1 MGGGWWW
8 GGGGGMGGGGAFDDW
23 IEGKEEWRMRVGH
36 HQFTRISVV
45 TNRPASALHT
55 PPPFSRAHQHV
66 EESLTHEPTVESN
79 SRPGSHGLSV

>member
-1 MGGGWWW
+1 MVRGGGV
-8 GGGGGMGGGGAFDDW
+8 GGGGHLDDW
-23 IEGKEEWRMRVGH
+23 IEGKDEWRMRVGH

-55 PPPFSRAHQHV
+55 PSPLPFQRAHQHV
-66 EESLTHEPTVESN
+66 VESLTHESTVESN